1 MQLLGGTLTNCTKLK
16 LGFPLRRLQVL
27 QYDGEFY
34 DALILAEMDKPSELS
49 AEPAGLVTCADVL
62 LVFRVPS
69 SYRGVM
75 DDIRYTR
82 NITHTETL
90 RGR

>member
-1 MQLLGGTLTNCTKLK
+1 VLK
-16 LGFPLRRLQVL
+16 
-27 QYDGEFY
+27 YDGEYY
-34 DALILAEMDKPSELS
+34 DTVTLAELDKPSELS
-49 AEPAGLVTCADVL
+49 AEPAGLLTSADGL

-82 NITHTETL
+82 NTTHTETL
-90 RGR
+90 RGP